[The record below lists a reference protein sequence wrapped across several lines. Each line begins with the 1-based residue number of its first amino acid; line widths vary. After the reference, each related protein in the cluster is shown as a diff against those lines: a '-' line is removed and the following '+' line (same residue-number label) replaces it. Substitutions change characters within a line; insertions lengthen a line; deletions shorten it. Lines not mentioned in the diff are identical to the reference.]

1 MRRSANR
8 STVTWSAHQTHTP
21 ETRVME
27 PVHGSKACRLRLI
40 VDKGAI
46 TLRDQ
51 EYTFDVICCFAG
63 EMILESADCGRR
75 GEVPHPKCVARLLGL
90 PWRTSGIRRCRFSFG
105 ALFKMA
111 CMVKS
116 ATLSPYSRPR
126 DAALDCGCFRIQN
139 VLKHGRGYDL

>member
-8 STVTWSAHQTHTP
+8 GTVTWSAHQTHTP

-51 EYTFDVICCFAG
+51 EDTLDGICCFARK
-63 EMILESADCGRR
+63 MIFEGADCGRR
-75 GEVPHPKCVARLLGL
+75 GEVPHPKRVARLLGL
-90 PWRTSGIRRCRFSFG
+90 PWRPSGIRRGRFDFE

-116 ATLSPYSRPR
+116 ATLNPDSGPR
-126 DAALDCGCFRIQN
+126 DAAFDCGCFALSLNMKDSART
-139 VLKHGRGYDL
+139 